1 MDKDTSINH
10 HDAYNEKE
18 KLFMMTL
25 DTYVFTKRIM
35 QHKENNNKINKQFA
49 TILYDAM
56 NEIESFIQNAEIDDS
71 DDEVYN
77 IKNVIPSIDSSVL
90 QPHHYYYCKACN
102 QSVKSSNKAMNE
114 HFYSPKHLKN
124 LRILS
129 AKMENGNQKSRNRA
143 DNSSTSLDKTLDGS
157 THSLSSIDDHP
168 PSKTPTKKERVNSL
182 PARVRDILPKDNMP
196 KKMREFLVK
205 YDIENFAIGLVKEG
219 QAVQNSQKHV
229 RVCDMLRRRLIGR
242 YPNVKIHPFGSF
254 INGLGHEKTDL
265 DIFIDTENC
274 FYGKLSKR
282 KMKDAIFQTQR
293 ILSNCQEQWS
303 DFEPIVKAR
312 TPILRVFCSVEK
324 IDCDLSFS
332 NGLSTA
338 NTALISY
345 LIGLQPILKKLV
357 LFIKFWAMRLNLGT
371 NSYLLTLMVIF
382 YLQQESILPPISV
395 LQDAVPPTY
404 IEGWNT
410 AFATPNLAQ
419 LKLQFATDFRHYLT
433 GFFKYY
439 GYSFDFTNHIICI
452 LTGHKVPKHIFD
464 HGKEQQLPPVFRPFA
479 NYMSKINLEEADE
492 VEDLFANYKPLVIQD
507 PFDLVHNVS
516 KGIQEQKLMKI
527 IHYMRTTYDLLTN
540 AKA

>member
-1 MDKDTSINH
+1 MDKDTNTYLDH
-10 HDAYNEKE
+10 YNEKE
-18 KLFMMTL
+18 KLFLMTL
-25 DTYVFTKRIM
+25 DTFMFKKRIL
-35 QHKENNNKINKQFA
+35 QHKENNNKINKDLA
-49 TILYDAM
+49 TILFDAM
-56 NEIESFIQNAEIDDS
+56 SEIESFIQNAEIEEN
-71 DDEVYN
+71 DDEVNN

-90 QPHHYYYCKACN
+90 QAHHYYYCKACN
-102 QSVKSSNKAMNE
+102 QSVKSSNKALNE
-114 HFYSPKHLKN
+114 HLYSSKHLKN

-129 AKMENGNQKSRNRA
+129 VKMENGSQKAKNKA
-143 DNSSTSLDKTLDGS
+143 ENNPDIEDGS
-157 THSLSSIDDHP
+157 THSLNSLDDKRP
-168 PSKTPTKKERVNSL
+168 KSPVKKERLNSL

-196 KKMREFLVK
+196 KKMKEFLVK
-205 YDIENFAIGLVKEG
+205 YDIETFAMGLVREG

-229 RVCDMLRRRLIGR
+229 RVCDMLRRRLVGR

-265 DIFIDTENC
+265 DIFVDTENC

-293 ILSNCQEQWS
+293 ILSNGQDQWT

-312 TPILRVFCSVEK
+312 TPILRVYCSVEK

-345 LIGLQPILKKLV
+345 LISLQPILKKLV

-382 YLQQESILPPISV
+382 YLQQEMILPPISL

-404 IEGWNT
+404 IDGWNT
-410 AFATPNLAQ
+410 AFATPNLIQLKAQ
-419 LKLQFATDFRHYLT
+419 LATDFRHYLT
-433 GFFKYY
+433 GFYKYY

-452 LTGHKVPKHIFD
+452 LTGHKVPKHMFD
-464 HGKEQQLPPVFRPFA
+464 HGKESQLPQVFRPFVT
-479 NYMSKINLEEADE
+479 YMSKINLEEADE

>member
-1 MDKDTSINH
+1 MEKDIANNH
-10 HDAYNEKE
+10 HQEYNEKE

-25 DTYVFTKRIM
+25 DTFMFTKRII
-35 QHKENNNKINKQFA
+35 QHKENNNKINKQLA
-49 TILYDAM
+49 TVLYDAM
-56 NEIESFIQNAEIDDS
+56 SEIESFLQNAEIEEN
-71 DDEVYN
+71 DDEVNN

-90 QPHHYYYCKACN
+90 QDHHYYYCKACN
-102 QSVKSSNKAMNE
+102 QSVKSSSRTIHE
-114 HFYSPKHLKN
+114 HLYSPKHLKN

-129 AKMENGNQKSRNRA
+129 VKLDNVNQKAKNRGENVQA
-143 DNSSTSLDKTLDGS
+143 GIEKTQDGS
-157 THSLSSIDDHP
+157 THSLNSFDDHP
-168 PSKTPTKKERVNSL
+168 LKTPAKKERLNSL
-182 PARVRDILPKDNMP
+182 PARVRDILPKDSLP

-205 YDIENFAIGLVKEG
+205 HDIDNFAMDLVREA
-219 QAVQNSQKHV
+219 QIVQNSHKHV
-229 RVCDMLRRRLIGR
+229 RVCDILRRRLVGR

-293 ILSNCQEQWS
+293 ILSNGQEHWS

-312 TPILRVFCSVEK
+312 TPILRVFCSVEE

-338 NTALISY
+338 NTALICY
-345 LIGLQPILKKLV
+345 LIKLQPILKKLV

-382 YLQQESILPPISV
+382 YLQQEMVLPPISL

-404 IEGWNT
+404 IDGWNT
-410 AFATPNLAQ
+410 AFATPNLSN
-419 LKLQFATDFRHYLT
+419 LKVQQATDFRRYLT
-433 GFFKYY
+433 GFYKYY

-464 HGKEQQLPPVFRPFA
+464 HGKEPQLPPVFRPFV

-540 AKA
+540 ANS

>member
-1 MDKDTSINH
+1 MD
-10 HDAYNEKE
+10 
-18 KLFMMTL
+18 
-25 DTYVFTKRIM
+25 
-35 QHKENNNKINKQFA
+35 
-49 TILYDAM
+49 
-56 NEIESFIQNAEIDDS
+56 
-71 DDEVYN
+71 
-77 IKNVIPSIDSSVL
+77 
-90 QPHHYYYCKACN
+90 
-102 QSVKSSNKAMNE
+102 
-114 HFYSPKHLKN
+114 
-124 LRILS
+124 
-129 AKMENGNQKSRNRA
+129 NGNQKAKSKAENGPT
-143 DNSSTSLDKTLDGS
+143 NIENTQDGS
-157 THSLSSIDDHP
+157 THSLNSLDDHP
-168 PSKTPTKKERVNSL
+168 PKSPPKKERLNSL

-196 KKMREFLVK
+196 KKMREFLIK
-205 YDIENFAIGLVKEG
+205 YDIETFAMGLVKEA
-219 QAVQNSQKHV
+219 QLVQNSQKHV
-229 RVCDMLRRRLIGR
+229 RVCDMLRRRLVGR

-293 ILSNCQEQWS
+293 ILSNGQDQWI

-345 LIGLQPILKKLV
+345 LINLQPILKKLV

-382 YLQQESILPPISV
+382 YLQQEMVLPPISL

-404 IEGWNT
+404 IDGWNT
-410 AFATPNLAQ
+410 AFATPTLVQ
-419 LKLQFATDFRHYLT
+419 LKAQPATDFRRYLT
-433 GFFKYY
+433 GFYKYY

-464 HGKEQQLPPVFRPFA
+464 HGKELQLPPVFRPFVT
-479 NYMSKINLEEADE
+479 YMSKINLEEADE

-527 IHYMRTTYDLLTN
+527 IHYLRTTYDLLIN

>member
-1 MDKDTSINH
+1 MDKDTANNNH
-10 HDAYNEKE
+10 LDHYNEKE

-25 DTYVFTKRIM
+25 DTFVFTKRII
-35 QHKENNNKINKQFA
+35 QYKENNNKINKQFA

-56 NEIESFIQNAEIDDS
+56 SEIESFIQNAEIEEVDD
-71 DDEVYN
+71 DVN
-77 IKNVIPSIDSSVL
+77 NVKNVIPSIESSVL
-90 QPHHYYYCKACN
+90 QAHQYFYCKACN
-102 QSVKSSNKAMNE
+102 LSVKSSNKALNE

-129 AKMENGNQKSRNRA
+129 AKMDNGNQKTKSRAENGPT
-143 DNSSTSLDKTLDGS
+143 NIDKNQEGS
-157 THSLSSIDDHP
+157 TQSLNSLDDHP
-168 PSKTPTKKERVNSL
+168 PKSSPKKERLNSL

-196 KKMREFLVK
+196 KKMRDFLIN
-205 YDIENFAIGLVKEG
+205 YDIETFAMGLVKEA
-219 QAVQNSQKHV
+219 QLVQNSQKHV
-229 RVCDMLRRRLIGR
+229 RVCDMLRRRLVGR

-293 ILSNCQEQWS
+293 ILSNGQDQWI
-303 DFEPIVKAR
+303 DFEPIIKAR

-345 LIGLQPILKKLV
+345 LISLQPVLKKLV

-382 YLQQESILPPISV
+382 YLQQEMVLPPISL

-410 AFATPNLAQ
+410 AFATPTLVQ
-419 LKLQFATDFRHYLT
+419 LKAQPATDFRRYLT
-433 GFFKYY
+433 GFYKYY
-439 GYSFDFTNHIICI
+439 GHSFDFTNHIICI

-464 HGKEQQLPPVFRPFA
+464 HGKEQQLPQVFRPFVT
-479 NYMSKINLEEADE
+479 YMSKINLEEADE